1 MQDATPFASNSAEA
15 PKPKA
20 MTSVPQD
27 DVRLLIQWIESHP
40 EYSMLVDQALQ
51 DRRVIPK
58 GKQQQALHSWR
69 KALQWGRDQVLAEG
83 DELHGDAIIIPGVQR
98 DAEVTARIITSG
110 NLINF
115 VGTFPLFF
123 FALKSLGALS
133 WPLSIVTSLLLLK
146 ISNDTAS
153 VVARGKRGS
162 RSWAYTAALCGFVP
176 LSLLQSIVSGI
187 GSELFNN
194 QRILAQD
201 WATTLVEN
209 RFEAQ
214 NQNIEKLKN
223 SSTPSFLAIEKDCRE
238 GKAELS
244 KLPKSDPRWDMQ
256 YSKLYGTWSDRS
268 RIWTTLPAEML
279 PVCKRL
285 DRLQQDN
292 QVQIEKEQKV
302 LQTLQEKR
310 NQLGDDLSFL
320 RKDFSSVYQQH
331 FDTSGEFISGV
342 QAIATATDHF
352 ISNLQQGNIT
362 QLGLSLFF
370 FTLSCVTSLVACVM
384 VFTFGR
390 REDVQMSWSEELRR
404 ERDQWLT
411 SKFAE
416 LIEQQEAEQH
426 NLETLNT
433 ATDLPD
439 EVNPA

>member
-15 PKPKA
+15 PKAKA
-20 MTSVPQD
+20 TTSAPQD

-58 GKQQQALHSWR
+58 GKQQPMQLWQ
-69 KALQWGRDQVLAEG
+69 KALLWGRDQVLAKG
-83 DELHGDAIIIPGVQR
+83 DELHGDAIIISGVQR
-98 DAEVTARIITSG
+98 DADVTARVITSG
-110 NLINF
+110 NLINL

-123 FALKSLGALS
+123 FSLKSLGALS

-194 QRILAQD
+194 QPVLAQD

-214 NQNIEKLKN
+214 NQNIERLKT
-223 SSTPSFLAIEKDCRE
+223 SSTPTYLATERDCRE

-268 RIWTTLPAEML
+268 RVWTTLPAEML

-292 QVQIEKEQKV
+292 QAQLEKEQKV

-310 NQLGDDLSFL
+310 NQLGDDLTFL
-320 RKDFSSVYQQH
+320 RQDFSSVYQQH

-352 ISNLQQGNIT
+352 LSNLQQGHLT

-416 LIEQQEAEQH
+416 LIQHQEAEQR
-426 NLETLNT
+426 NLETLDTSTN
-433 ATDLPD
+433 LPD
-439 EVNPA
+439 EINPV